1 MSTPDPRAA
10 MVAYNQTLIDDFRE
24 HSGKSSVGHFV
35 GRQLMLLTTI
45 GAKTG
50 ATRVSPLAYTV
61 DNGNVII
68 VASKG
73 GSDTH
78 PAWFLNIEANPT
90 VTVEVGTDTYRAH
103 ARIAQG
109 AERERLYAQHADT
122 HPSFH
127 EYVTKTDRVIPVIVL
142 ERLPEG
148 DRAQA

>member
-1 MSTPDPRAA
+1 VSVPDPVAA

-24 HSGKSSVGHFV
+24 HSGKSTVGHFV

-68 VASKG
+68 IASKG

-78 PAWFLNIEANPT
+78 PAWFRNIEANPT
-90 VTVEVGTDTYRAH
+90 VTVEVGTDKYRAH
-103 ARIAQG
+103 ARIAHG
-109 AERERLYAQHADT
+109 AERERLYAQHAGT

-142 ERLPEG
+142 ERLP
-148 DRAQA
+148 DQA

>member
-1 MSTPDPRAA
+1 
-10 MVAYNQTLIDDFRE
+10 MVAYNQTLIDDFRQ
-24 HSGKSSVGHFV
+24 HRGKSTVGHFV

-45 GAKTG
+45 GARSG

-61 DNGNVII
+61 DNGNVVI

-90 VTVEVGTDTYRAH
+90 VTVEVGSDTYRAH

-109 AERERLYAQHADT
+109 TERERLYAQHADT

-142 ERLPEG
+142 ERLP
-148 DRAQA
+148 DQA

>member
-1 MSTPDPRAA
+1 LSIQDPRAA

-24 HSGKSSVGHFV
+24 HDGKSTIGHFV

-61 DNGNVII
+61 DDGRVVI

-73 GSDTH
+73 GADTH
-78 PAWFLNIEANPT
+78 PAWFLNIEANPI
-90 VTVEVGTDTYRAH
+90 VTVEVGTERYQARAH
-103 ARIAQG
+103 VALG
-109 AERERLYAQHADT
+109 SERERLYGQHADL

-127 EYVTKTDRVIPVIVL
+127 DYPKKTDRVIPVIVL
-142 ERLPEG
+142 ERLPDEAPSRG
-148 DRAQA
+148 

>member
-1 MSTPDPRAA
+1 MSVQDPRAA

-24 HSGKSSVGHFV
+24 HGGKSTVGHFV

-90 VTVEVGTDTYRAH
+90 VSVEVGSEKYRAH

-109 AERERLYAQHADT
+109 HERERLYAQHADT

-142 ERLPEG
+142 ERLPDQG
-148 DRAQA
+148 